1 MGKISHLK
9 AGKRYEGMKFF
20 QNNFAS
26 RTKLNLNDL
35 LKRRKEEKKSD
46 KKTNLNSFGLP
57 IHFHIRKAKTLLKP
71 IKIKSIILST
81 QHQKNSYLNCS

>member
-46 KKTNLNSFGLP
+46 KKTNLVIVSGTMAIVVVF
-57 IHFHIRKAKTLLKP
+57 LL
-71 IKIKSIILST
+71 L
-81 QHQKNSYLNCS
+81 LNL